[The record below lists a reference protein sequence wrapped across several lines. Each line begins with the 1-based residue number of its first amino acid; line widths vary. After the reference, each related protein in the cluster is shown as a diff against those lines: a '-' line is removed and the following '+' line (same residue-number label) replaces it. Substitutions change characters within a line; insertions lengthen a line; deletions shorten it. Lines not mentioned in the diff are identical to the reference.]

1 MEPCINQ
8 PGEVVLPTNFRPYF
22 TKRGQEKD
30 QKHTQVL
37 QPTCEVPIHTD
48 TQRGVVII
56 AAPAAA
62 EGGEAGVALRVHA
75 AVVAAVAH
83 GDGVHPARALAVDV
97 ARHVVR
103 EREAGL
109 GVLAPHAL
117 ACFSDALRTV
127 QAAGSRCAASSSSQF
142 SSPLPFWS
150 PCPIQLLPPP
160 HPHPLAPLGVPSL
173 QLGSV
178 VSVSVRPKVS
188 SCLTPGFSFWPLH

>member
-8 PGEVVLPTNFRPYF
+8 PGEIGLLTNFHPYF
-22 TKRGQEKD
+22 TKRGQEKNK
-30 QKHTQVL
+30 KHTQVL

-56 AAPAAA
+56 ATPAAA

-75 AVVAAVAH
+75 AVVAAMAH

-103 EREAGL
+103 EWEAGL

-117 ACFSDALRTV
+117 ACLSDALRAV

-150 PCPIQLLPPP
+150 PCPIRFPHPPP
-160 HPHPLAPLGVPSL
+160 HTLALLGAPSL

-188 SCLTPGFSFWPLH
+188 SCLTPGFSLWPLH

>member
-8 PGEVVLPTNFRPYF
+8 PGEEGLPTNFSPYF
-22 TKRGQEKD
+22 TQRGQEKN
-30 QKHTQVL
+30 KKYTQVL

-48 TQRGVVII
+48 TQRGVVVI
-56 AAPAAA
+56 ATPAAA

-103 EREAGL
+103 EREASL

-117 ACFSDALRTV
+117 ACLSDALRAV
-127 QAAGSRCAASSSSQF
+127 PAAGRGCTASSSSQF
-142 SSPLPFWS
+142 CSLLPLLEPLS
-150 PCPIQLLPPP
+150 HSTASPPP
-160 HPHPLAPLGVPSL
+160 HTPPPPCTPGAPSL
-173 QLGSV
+173 QL
-178 VSVSVRPKVS
+178 
-188 SCLTPGFSFWPLH
+188 